1 MSERVKERLA
11 KIQTAIEN
19 IVSKAEEDGIVTTEE
34 ANILKTAKN
43 NLKEYEKMVEDAL
56 DDGIIT
62 QDEQNIL
69 TDLEEELLSDTYF
82 TAMED
87 NIIDKDEMLLLKT
100 LILSI
105 DKKASVSW
113 LEPDMQ

>member
-1 MSERVKERLA
+1 MSERVKERLE
-11 KIQTAIEN
+11 KIQQAIEN

-34 ANILKTAKN
+34 ANILKAAKD
-43 NLKEYEKMVEDAL
+43 NLKEYELMVEDAM

-69 TDLEEELLSDTYF
+69 IDLEEKLLSDSYF

-87 NIIDKDEMLLLKT
+87 NVVDKDEMLLLKT

-113 LEPDMQ
+113 LEPDMK